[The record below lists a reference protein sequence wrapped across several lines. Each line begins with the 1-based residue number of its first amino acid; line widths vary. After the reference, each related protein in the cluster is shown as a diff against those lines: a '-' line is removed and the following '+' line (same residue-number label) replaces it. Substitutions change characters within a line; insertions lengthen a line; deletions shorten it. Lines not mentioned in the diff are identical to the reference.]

1 MDTIKKL
8 ISVAI
13 GGIWL
18 AACSASATAPSPT
31 APGLILIPTSGTPL
45 PTIPPASPQALGLQG
60 HLLLAQGTL
69 GIAEFDLQ
77 TATFKTLFQ
86 PPENGIVNSA
96 SLSPDGTQIVLSYSP
111 PPDPNKPQIGY
122 TRLYSMPSD
131 GSKPPE
137 PVPQLQADPGLLFQ
151 FPHWSPDGKYL
162 YYGYYFIAEND
173 STTAGFHLKRLVYP
187 DGKPETVVDSAIF
200 GRLSADGDNLVYV
213 TIDMA
218 SGLNDLFVA
227 GADGANPRRV
237 LLQGASWVIDSPLFS
252 PDGASIIF
260 SGVTSQ
266 PTSLSD
272 FDRWLGVR
280 VASAHS
286 IPSDLWV
293 VPAGGGQPKKMAHVS
308 DIGLSP
314 DFSPDGKHIA
324 YMSQSGLYVMNPDG
338 SGLVRIS
345 DQGALGSL
353 QWIR

>member
-1 MDTIKKL
+1 MHNKESLLGALAVT
-8 ISVAI
+8 VV
-13 GGIWL
+13 L
-18 AACSASATAPSPT
+18 AACAPGATAPSATAPSI
-31 APGLILIPTSGTPL
+31 ILAPTSGTPL
-45 PTIPPASPQALGLQG
+45 PTIPPASPQALGLNG
-60 HLLLAQGTL
+60 HLLIAQGTL
-69 GIAEFDLQ
+69 GIAEFDLE
-77 TATFKTLFQ
+77 TATFKTLFP

-96 SLSPDGTQIVLSYSP
+96 AISPDGKLIALSYSP
-111 PPDPNKPQIGY
+111 PPDPGKPQIGY
-122 TRLYSMPSD
+122 TRLFSMPSD

-162 YYGYYFIAEND
+162 YYGYYFRAESD
-173 STTAGFHLKRLVYP
+173 APTAGFYIKRLAYP
-187 DGKPETVVDSAIF
+187 DGKPETVVENAIS
-200 GRLSADGDNLVYV
+200 GRLSADGENLVYV
-213 TIDMA
+213 TIDTA

-227 GADGANPRRV
+227 GADGRNPRRV
-237 LLQGASWVIDSPLFS
+237 LPQGAAWVIDSPLFS

-260 SGVTSQ
+260 SGVTSR
-266 PTSLSD
+266 PTSFSD

-293 VPAGGGQPKKMAHVS
+293 VPAGGGEPKHLTHVS

-314 DFSPDGKHIA
+314 DFSPDGRHIA

-345 DQGALGSL
+345 DLGALGSL
-353 QWIR
+353 EWIR